1 MFWIG
6 LIVIGFFIYFAFMQ
20 VSRLSFRRRG
30 KQLSEYLKADIEKE
44 GKVQNRIKEWLEKKG
59 LMDYL
64 SPSHLMYEAEKCGV
78 IITKQSYIS
87 SFIVGTAVGLVM
99 VIIYFQPVLFLLLP
113 LSPLGGVLAVNLRV
127 YKIKKEYKQAMD
139 AKLTFY
145 MSFLAS
151 SLSTYHN
158 LKDALYSIL
167 SSLEEP
173 IKKDIEEAYLQSQ
186 DGKSVKES
194 FEHIVQKYP
203 HQFVKLYH
211 DQLHVIVSTGSTD
224 MSSLRD
230 IAFDM
235 KKRETYRRK
244 LLTQHR
250 EKLKV
255 WKTFA
260 FFCLSIPF
268 LFIFVSMDNYL
279 LVMNHMA
286 ASVVFALSFTFIGL
300 TYWKLEQLEAYD
312 PTNDTEAYF

>member
-1 MFWIG
+1 MYWIG
-6 LIVIGFFIYFAFMQ
+6 LIVIGILIYFAFMQ
-20 VSRLSFRRRG
+20 LSKMSFRKRG
-30 KQLSEYLKADIEKE
+30 KQLSDYLEADIEKE
-44 GKVQNRIKEWLEKKG
+44 RKVQNRIKEWLEKKG
-59 LMDYL
+59 LMNYV

-87 SFIVGTAVGLVM
+87 SFIVGTALGLVI
-99 VIIYFQPVLFLLLP
+99 VIVYFQPVLFILLP

-127 YKIKKEYKQAMD
+127 YNIKKAYKEAMD

-151 SLSTYHN
+151 SLSTYDN
-158 LKDALYSIL
+158 LKDALYSIIP
-167 SSLEEP
+167 SLEEP
-173 IKKDIEEAYLQSQ
+173 LKRDVEEAYLHAQ
-186 DGKSVKES
+186 DGKNVKES
-194 FEHIVQKYP
+194 FQHIVQKYP

-211 DQLHVIVSTGSTD
+211 DQLHVIISTGSTD

-268 LFIFVSMDNYL
+268 LFILVSMDNYL
-279 LVMNHMA
+279 LVMNHLA
-286 ASVVFALSFTFIGL
+286 TSVVFALSFIFIGV

-312 PTNDTEAYF
+312 PTNDTEAYL